1 VDPPHHEERRLI
13 TILAA
18 DVVGYSR
25 LMAADESGTF
35 ARLRAH
41 RKELIEPKTAEY
53 HGRVVKL
60 TGDGALMEFG
70 SVVDAV
76 LFAVDVQRAMAERDA
91 AISEEHRIRY
101 RIGIN
106 IGDIIVDGDDI
117 YGDGINIAARLE
129 GIAEPGGV
137 YVSRSVYNQIKGKT
151 DLGFEDLGEKQVK
164 NIPDPVRVYR
174 VDLSGKDT
182 VNLSRRIDA
191 GSLPLPDKPS
201 IAVLPFQN
209 MSGDPEQEY
218 FADGIAEDIITAL
231 SRFHWFFVIS
241 RNTSLTYRGVDAKRV
256 AEELG
261 VHYVLEGSVRRSGN
275 RVRITTQLI
284 DARVDHH
291 VWAEHY
297 DRDLEDIFAVQDEI
311 TERVITSVAPGIV
324 SAEMQRAYRKDIT
337 SLDAWER
344 IMRAHWHLARFTMED
359 NAEARRLLTEAA
371 QIEPNSSLALG
382 DLAMIHTFDGQW
394 GWGGS
399 RDQSLALAAEAARR
413 AVAIDKGSAWAH
425 IALGFVELFA
435 GRHSESV
442 HRLERAIEISP
453 NDPHAHGHLGFT
465 LSFSGESQAAIAR
478 IEAAIRLSPRDPFL
492 AFWYTARSLAA
503 FSAEQ
508 YEAAVEWARKT
519 VDENP
524 RHPGAYRLLATSY
537 AQMGDIEEAKL
548 ALEEMLHQM
557 PGITVT
563 ATRQQ
568 VPWKKH
574 DDAQHYLDGL
584 RKAGLPE

>member
-1 VDPPHHEERRLI
+1 
-13 TILAA
+13 
-18 DVVGYSR
+18 
-25 LMAADESGTF
+25 
-35 ARLRAH
+35 
-41 RKELIEPKTAEY
+41 
-53 HGRVVKL
+53 
-60 TGDGALMEFG
+60 
-70 SVVDAV
+70 
-76 LFAVDVQRAMAERDA
+76 
-91 AISEEHRIRY
+91 
-101 RIGIN
+101 
-106 IGDIIVDGDDI
+106 
-117 YGDGINIAARLE
+117 
-129 GIAEPGGV
+129 
-137 YVSRSVYNQIKGKT
+137 
-151 DLGFEDLGEKQVK
+151 
-164 NIPDPVRVYR
+164 
-174 VDLSGKDT
+174 
-182 VNLSRRIDA
+182 
-191 GSLPLPDKPS
+191 
-201 IAVLPFQN
+201 
-209 MSGDPEQEY
+209 
-218 FADGIAEDIITAL
+218 
-231 SRFHWFFVIS
+231 
-241 RNTSLTYRGVDAKRV
+241 LTYRGVDAKRV

-291 VWAEHY
+291 VWAERY

-324 SAEMQRAYRKDIT
+324 SAEMQRAYRKDIA

-371 QIEPNSSLALG
+371 QIEPNSALALG
-382 DLAMIHTFDGQW
+382 DLAMIHIFDGQW
-394 GWGGS
+394 GWGVS
-399 RDQSLALAAEAARR
+399 RDQSLAAAAEAARR
-413 AVAIDKGSAWAH
+413 AVAIDEGSAWAH

-478 IEAAIRLSPRDPFL
+478 IEEAMRLSPRDPFL

-508 YEAAVEWARKT
+508 YEDAVEWAKKT
-519 VDENP
+519 VEENP
-524 RHPGAYRLLATSY
+524 RHPGAYRLLAASY
-537 AQMGDIEEAKL
+537 AQLDNIEEAKL

-557 PGITVT
+557 PGMTVT

-568 VPWKKH
+568 VPWKKP